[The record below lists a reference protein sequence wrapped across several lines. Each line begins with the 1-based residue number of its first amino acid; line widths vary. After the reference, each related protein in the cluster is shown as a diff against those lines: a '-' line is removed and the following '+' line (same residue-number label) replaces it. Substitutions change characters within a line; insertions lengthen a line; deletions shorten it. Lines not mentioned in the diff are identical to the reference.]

1 MAEHTHTL
9 TTHLA
14 AEAVWDFVRDMD
26 RWAPFMLGY
35 QAHEQHDERESR
47 WTLKADLGNLTRTVD
62 FRVHIIEWVQ
72 PERVRFTLEG
82 IGEDM
87 QGDGLFQIET
97 LGEGA
102 QTEGE
107 ARDVGPVAA
116 PGLLARIWSAL
127 VRRLLLG
134 ARDAAGGAADARPPA
149 VRLTF
154 RMSMTPGGAMAP
166 MLDAMIKPVM
176 VATAEHLAQ
185 QIVEHLESREGAKR

>member
-9 TTHLA
+9 TTHLS
-14 AEAVWDFVRDMD
+14 AETVWGFVRDMD

-35 QAHEQHDERESR
+35 QAHEQQDERESR

-62 FRVHIIEWVQ
+62 FRVHITEWVE
-72 PERVRFTLEG
+72 PERVSFTLEG

-87 QGDGLFQIET
+87 QGDGSFQIET

-102 QTEGE
+102 QAEGE
-107 ARDVGPVAA
+107 ARDVEPVAA

-134 ARDAAGGAADARPPA
+134 GRGAAGGTADARPPA

-185 QIVEHLESREGAKR
+185 QIVEHLESREGAER

>member
-14 AEAVWDFVRDMD
+14 PETIWDFVSDMD

-35 QAHEQHDERESR
+35 QGHEQRSKRESL

-62 FRVHIIEWVQ
+62 FRVEITEWQ
-72 PERVRFTLEG
+72 EPERIRFTLEG
-82 IGEDM
+82 IREDM
-87 QGDGLFQIET
+87 RGDGLFQIEK
-97 LGEGA
+97 LD
-102 QTEGE
+102 E
-107 ARDVGPVAA
+107 ALAA
-116 PGLLARIWSAL
+116 AAAPEVEPRGPGLLVRFWSAIL
-127 VRRLLLG
+127 RRLLG
-134 ARDAAGGAADARPPA
+134 HSATAGRAGTSTKPAA

-176 VATAEHLAQ
+176 VATAEHLAL
-185 QIVEHLESREGAKR
+185 QIVAHLEAE